1 LPAASCL
8 SSPAT
13 ALFGDLALTAGP
25 KRLCCHATDKR
36 RLQEEHAAS
45 PAGAGGLALEEN
57 GLSSLRGIFS
67 ETRPPMRDLSDYA
80 DDADDRGDSRYS
92 SPVYLKCLGQF
103 MLKVWHLWSGIW
115 HLHSSPV

>member
-1 LPAASCL
+1 M
-8 SSPAT
+8 
-13 ALFGDLALTAGP
+13 
-25 KRLCCHATDKR
+25 
-36 RLQEEHAAS
+36 
-45 PAGAGGLALEEN
+45 EEN

-103 MLKVWHLWSGIW
+103 MLKVGPAECQCMRHPLRPASCAWGNSRSRWQPG
-115 HLHSSPV
+115 